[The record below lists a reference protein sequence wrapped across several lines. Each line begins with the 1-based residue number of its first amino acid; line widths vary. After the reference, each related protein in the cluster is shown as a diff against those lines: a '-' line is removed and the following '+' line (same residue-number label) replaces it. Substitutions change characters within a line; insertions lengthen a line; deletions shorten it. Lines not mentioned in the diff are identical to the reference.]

1 MRGFMMRDARL
12 QALTQSFSLGL
23 RGIIQVEGKGKAK
36 GKGEISTG
44 FLNSLAVK

>member
-1 MRGFMMRDARL
+1 MIRDARL

-23 RGIIQVEGKGKAK
+23 RGIIQVEGKGKGKGK

>member
-1 MRGFMMRDARL
+1 MMRDARL

-23 RGIIQVEGKGKAK
+23 RGIIQVEGKGK
-36 GKGEISTG
+36 GEISTG